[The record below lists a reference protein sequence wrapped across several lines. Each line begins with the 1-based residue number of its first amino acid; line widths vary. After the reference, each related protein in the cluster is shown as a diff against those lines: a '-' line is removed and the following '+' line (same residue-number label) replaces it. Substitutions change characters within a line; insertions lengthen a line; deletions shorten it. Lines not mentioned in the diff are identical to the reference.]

1 MRFTYDALPSRVIFG
16 VGAIGQ
22 VVPEIDRLQVIRVL
36 TIHGRSERAIAS
48 RVSSALGTRSA
59 GVIDEVTL
67 HVPLDVAEAGRRR
80 ARELS
85 ADALLAIG
93 GGSATGL
100 AKAIALE
107 QGMPIIAVPTT
118 YAGSEMTPIYGLTSE
133 GRKATGRDLRVL
145 PRVVIY
151 DPALTTTLPVAVTA
165 GSGMNAMAHAVE
177 GMYATG
183 ANPMLSALAEE
194 AIRVLSQALPMLAHD
209 PADIEAR
216 TEALYGAYLAGV
228 VQGAA
233 GMGVHHRICH
243 VLGGTYGLGHGS
255 VNAVILPHAVRYNT
269 GAAPDAIARVAA
281 ALGADDAA
289 IAFFDL
295 AERLGAPTSLKALG
309 MPEEK
314 LAEAAH
320 LAAEP
325 PPANP
330 RPVTAESVLALL
342 GDAYAG
348 RRPVRDP
355 ASTAVQA

>member
-1 MRFTYDALPSRVIFG
+1 VRFTYDALPSRVIFG
-16 VGAIGQ
+16 VGAVDQ
-22 VVPEIDRLQVIRVL
+22 VAPEIDRLQVTRVL

-48 RVSSALGTRSA
+48 RVSSALGTRAA

-67 HVPLDVAEAGRRR
+67 HVPLDVVEAGRRR
-80 ARELS
+80 ARDLA

-107 QGMPIIAVPTT
+107 QGMPILSIPTT
-118 YAGSEMTPIYGLTSE
+118 YAGSEMTPIYGITRD

-151 DPALTTTLPVAVTA
+151 DPALTTTLPAAVTA
-165 GSGMNAMAHAVE
+165 GSGMNAIAHAVE
-177 GMYATG
+177 GLYAAG
-183 ANPMLSALAEE
+183 ANPLLSVLAEE
-194 AIRVLSQALPMLAHD
+194 AIWALSEALPILVQE
-209 PADIEAR
+209 PADVEAR
-216 TEALYGAYLAGV
+216 TQAMYGAYLAGA

-255 VNAVILPHAVRYNT
+255 VNAVILPHAVRFNAE
-269 GAAPDAIARVAA
+269 AAPLAIARVAGV
-281 ALGADDAA
+281 LGADDAA
-289 IAFFDL
+289 VALFDL
-295 AERLGAPTSLKALG
+295 AERIGAPTSLKALG

-314 LAEAAH
+314 LPEAAH

-330 RPVTAESVLALL
+330 RPVTADSVLSLL
-342 GDAYAG
+342 RDAYVG
-348 RRPVRDP
+348 RRPVRAA
-355 ASTAVQA
+355 ASTVQA

>member
-1 MRFTYDALPSRVIFG
+1 MKFRYDALPSRVIFG
-16 VGAIGQ
+16 VGAVDQ
-22 VVPEIDRLQVIRVL
+22 VAPEIDRLQVTRVL
-36 TIHGRSERAIAS
+36 LIHGRSERAIAS
-48 RVSSALGTRSA
+48 RVSSALGRRAA

-67 HVPLDVAEAGRRR
+67 HVPFDVAEAGRRR
-80 ARELS
+80 ARELG
-85 ADALLAIG
+85 ADAVLAIG

-107 QGMPIIAVPTT
+107 QGMPIVAVPTT
-118 YAGSEMTPIYGLTSE
+118 YAGSEMTPIYGITRD

-151 DPALTTTLPVAVTA
+151 DPALTTTLPAGVTA
-165 GSGMNAMAHAVE
+165 GTGMNAIAHAVE

-194 AIRVLSQALPMLAHD
+194 AIRVLSQALPMLAQD

-255 VNAVILPHAVRYNT
+255 VNAVILPHAVRYNA

-281 ALGADDAA
+281 ALGSDDAA
-289 IAFFDL
+289 VALFDL

-314 LAEAAH
+314 LAEAAY

-330 RPVTAESVLALL
+330 RPVTAEGVLALL
-342 GDAYAG
+342 REAYVG
-348 RRPVRDP
+348 RRPVP
-355 ASTAVQA
+355 TAAPTAVQA

>member
-1 MRFTYDALPSRVIFG
+1 MKFTYDALPSRVIFG
-16 VGAIGQ
+16 VGAVDQ
-22 VVPEIDRLQVIRVL
+22 VAIEIDHLHVRCVL

-48 RVSSALGTRSA
+48 RVSSALGTRAA
-59 GVIDEVTL
+59 GVIDEVSL

-80 ARELS
+80 ARELG

-107 QGMPIIAVPTT
+107 QHLPIVAVPTT
-118 YAGSEMTPIYGLTSE
+118 YAGSEMTPIFGITRD
-133 GRKATGRDLRVL
+133 GRKTTGRDLHVL

-151 DPALTTTLPVAVTA
+151 DPALTTMLPPGVTA
-165 GSGMNAMAHAVE
+165 GSGMNAIAHAVE
-177 GMYATG
+177 GLYATG
-183 ANPMLSALAEE
+183 ANPMLSLLAEE
-194 AIRVLSQALPMLAHD
+194 AIRVLSQALPMLVQEPED
-209 PADIEAR
+209 LTVR
-216 TEALYGAYLAGV
+216 TRALYGAYLAGV

-269 GAAPDAIARVAA
+269 QAAPAAIARVAE
-281 ALGADDAA
+281 ALGAEDAA
-289 IAFFDL
+289 VALFEL
-295 AERLGAPTSLKALG
+295 AQRIGAPTSLKALG
-309 MPEEK
+309 MPEET

-342 GDAYAG
+342 REAYAG

>member
-16 VGAIGQ
+16 VGAVDQ
-22 VVPEIDRLQVIRVL
+22 VAPEIDRLQVTRVL

-48 RVSSALGTRSA
+48 RVSSALGTRAA
-59 GVIDEVTL
+59 GVIDEVAL

-80 ARELS
+80 ARELG

-107 QGMPIIAVPTT
+107 QGIPILAVPTT
-118 YAGSEMTPIYGLTSE
+118 YAGSEMTPIYGITRE

-151 DPALTTTLPVAVTA
+151 DPSLTTTLPPAVTA
-165 GSGMNAMAHAVE
+165 GSGMNAIAHAVE
-177 GMYATG
+177 GLYAAAT
-183 ANPMLSALAEE
+183 NPMLSMLAEE
-194 AIRVLSQALPMLAHD
+194 AIRVLSQALPTVVQT
-209 PADIEAR
+209 PADLEAR
-216 TEALYGAYLAGV
+216 TWALYGAYLAGV

-269 GAAPDAIARVAA
+269 EAAPQAIARVAA
-281 ALGADDAA
+281 ALGAEDAA
-289 IAFFDL
+289 VALFDL
-295 AERLGAPTSLKALG
+295 AERIGAPTSLKALG
-309 MPEEK
+309 MPEDK

-330 RPVTAESVLALL
+330 RPVTAESLL
-342 GDAYAG
+342 LLLREAYVG
-348 RRPVRDP
+348 RRPHRAP
-355 ASTAVQA
+355 APTWVQA